1 MPHEPPLP
9 FRSNIL
15 LIEDDTE
22 LALAIAALLAGE
34 GYAVT
39 LARDGIAGLN
49 KALQRDS
56 ALIILN
62 AMLPKR
68 SGLQVCCDLR
78 EAGVDTAVLML
89 TAKPLVLD
97 RVACLK
103 GGADD
108 CLSIPFDPAEFL
120 ARVEALL
127 RRIAKENHI
136 PARTFQFEDVEMD
149 FTRSEVRRAGQP
161 VTLAAR
167 ELDLIRY
174 LVQHRDRVVPREE
187 ILGQVW
193 RYSSDVISRTLDVH
207 IWWLRKKLDHP
218 HRPRH
223 IHTVRGQGYRFTA

>member
-34 GYAVT
+34 GYAVA

-120 ARVEALL
+120 AR
-127 RRIAKENHI
+127 R
-136 PARTFQFEDVEMD
+136 
-149 FTRSEVRRAGQP
+149 G
-161 VTLAAR
+161 AAATHR
-167 ELDLIRY
+167 ERES
-174 LVQHRDRVVPREE
+174 HPREN
-187 ILGQVW
+187 LSV
-193 RYSSDVISRTLDVH
+193 
-207 IWWLRKKLDHP
+207 
-218 HRPRH
+218 
-223 IHTVRGQGYRFTA
+223 

>member
-1 MPHEPPLP
+1 MPQESLLP
-9 FRSNIL
+9 FRSKIL

-22 LALAIAALLAGE
+22 LTLAIAKLLAGK
-34 GYAVT
+34 GYAVA
-39 LARDGIAGLN
+39 LASDGEAGLDE
-49 KALQRDS
+49 ALQRDC

-78 EAGVDTAVLML
+78 EAGVDTAILML
-89 TAKPLVLD
+89 TARPMVRD

-127 RRIAKENHI
+127 RRIAKENRI

-149 FTRSEVRRAGQP
+149 FARSEVRRAGQP
-161 VTLAAR
+161 VTLTAR

-174 LVQHRDRVVPREE
+174 LVQHRDRAVPREE

-193 RYSSDVISRTLDVH
+193 RYSSEVISRTLDVH

-218 HRPRH
+218 PCPRH